1 VARKQQ
7 TEIGKLEN
15 KLDQLHKK
23 LRYVESRTT
32 IINNAAVKLANGIQL
47 LARQSSDN
55 RDLK

>member
-1 VARKQQ
+1 MRKAT

-15 KLDQLHKK
+15 KLNQLNQK
-23 LRYVESRTT
+23 LKYVESRTER
-32 IINNAAVKLANGIQL
+32 ISAAATRLAYGIQA